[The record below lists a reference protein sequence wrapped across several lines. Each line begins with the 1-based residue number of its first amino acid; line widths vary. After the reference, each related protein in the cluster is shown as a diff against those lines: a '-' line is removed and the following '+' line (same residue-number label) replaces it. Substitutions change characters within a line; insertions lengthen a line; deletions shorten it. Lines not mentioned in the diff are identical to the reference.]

1 MEGIV
6 PLQKSLYGLA
16 GRRMAQ
22 DIDYADNSRWRPSDC
37 LNRDDFQKYRF
48 YQLKR
53 TLNYVYEKSPFYRK
67 LFDQHKV
74 KPDDINC
81 VGDLYKLPFT
91 NPEDINE
98 NPLNFLC
105 ISQSKIARIITFTS
119 SGTIGPKKRI
129 FFSRKDID
137 MMTDFM
143 AAGINAVTG
152 EKGVVQILLPKGP
165 VMGQS
170 DLLAR
175 GVNKMRAKQVVM
187 DMEESSDRQIEAI
200 KTHQTKV
207 LFGETRLINRITIET
222 QKKYD
227 LKNLGLEVAFL
238 TTSYVSAPLKE
249 RLKSAWNCDVYIH
262 YGLTEMG
269 LGVAI
274 DCPAHEGYHYNE
286 LDLIAEVVDPE
297 TGEVLPEG
305 REGELVFTTIS
316 REAMPLIRYR
326 THDISTLT
334 TRPCKCGAS
343 LERLGQ
349 VKRRLE
355 STYVIGEKDQVYLSM
370 FDDVLYKIPEIVDY
384 ELSLDKINGKDTLSF
399 RIETTEI
406 SEHLH
411 NLIKQS
417 ILEMKIV
424 SDNISKGKINH
435 PIIEILPFR
444 SLRNETLWAKKMIKD
459 LRDK

>member
-1 MEGIV
+1 MKGVV
-6 PLQKSLYGLA
+6 PLQKSLYSLA
-16 GRRMAQ
+16 RRRMAQ
-22 DIDYADNSRWRPSDC
+22 DVDYGKFRGKTSDC
-37 LNRDDFQKYRF
+37 LNRDNFQRYRLF
-48 YQLKR
+48 QLKR
-53 TLNYVYEKSPFYRK
+53 TLDYVYEKSPFYRE
-67 LFDQHKV
+67 LFDRHKL
-74 KPDDINC
+74 KPNDINSL
-81 VGDLYKLPFT
+81 GDLYKLPLT

-119 SGTIGPKKRI
+119 SGTVGPKKRI
-129 FFSRKDID
+129 FFSKKDID

-175 GVNKMRAKQVVM
+175 GVNKMRAEQVVM
-187 DMEESSDRQIEAI
+187 DMKESSDRQIEAI
-200 KTHQTKV
+200 KAHGTKV
-207 LFGETRLINRITIET
+207 LFGETRLINRITIEA

-227 LKNLGLEVAFL
+227 LKNLGLEIAFL
-238 TTSYVSAPLKE
+238 TTSYVSDPLKE
-249 RLKSAWNCDVYIH
+249 RIKSAWDCDVYIH

-286 LDLIAEVVDPE
+286 LDLIAEVIDPE
-297 TGEVLPEG
+297 TGEVLPEDW
-305 REGELVFTTIS
+305 EGELVFTTIS

-326 THDISTLT
+326 THDVSTLMAK
-334 TRPCKCGAS
+334 PCKCGAS

-355 STYVIGEKDQVYLSM
+355 STYMVGGKDQVYLSM
-370 FDDVLYKIPEIVDY
+370 FDDVLYKIPEIIDY
-384 ELSLDKINGKDTLSF
+384 GLSLDKTGGKDTLSF
-399 RIETTEI
+399 KIEATEI
-406 SEHLH
+406 SEHLYNH
-411 NLIKQS
+411 IRQSLLKIK
-417 ILEMKIV
+417 I
-424 SDNISKGKINH
+424 ISYNVLNGKMNY
-435 PIIEILPFR
+435 PIIEILPFG